1 MAPRPPSAPSTRSS
15 QRVEF
20 RVVAGSAPLI
30 GANLH
35 TNLTLRSGP
44 QGRVSKGGQQSRCCE
59 PAFSTISCVAHPS
72 RRPLCGLLRMRLLLG
87 ISSKLA
93 PMSAPLQWR
102 SYFGMRLMHSA
113 TSCNPSA
120 AAAAVRKMTSN
131 VFSRI
136 IAAIG
141 DSFRITKAF
150 DMAARGEYEKALN
163 VLNRLGQD
171 TRHLYGARLLRGAL
185 YSHLAMHERAVIE
198 LASAAQTV
206 KADKRFSK
214 AESN

>member
-20 RVVAGSAPLI
+20 RVVAGSAPL
-30 GANLH
+30 
-35 TNLTLRSGP
+35 
-44 QGRVSKGGQQSRCCE
+44 
-59 PAFSTISCVAHPS
+59 
-72 RRPLCGLLRMRLLLG
+72 
-87 ISSKLA
+87 
-93 PMSAPLQWR
+93 QWR

-120 AAAAVRKMTSN
+120 AAVVRKMTSN
-131 VFSRI
+131 VFRRI

-163 VLNRLGQD
+163 VLNRLGQH
-171 TRHLYGARLLRGAL
+171 TRHLYRARLLRGAL

-198 LASAAQTV
+198 LASAAQTI

-214 AESN
+214 AESNYLVAYAVQYWRHSAWEIGLHEMTKETEDAPRVEAPIDMANVPAHLRRKFPLKVPLAGIEIT

>member
-1 MAPRPPSAPSTRSS
+1 
-15 QRVEF
+15 
-20 RVVAGSAPLI
+20 
-30 GANLH
+30 
-35 TNLTLRSGP
+35 
-44 QGRVSKGGQQSRCCE
+44 
-59 PAFSTISCVAHPS
+59 
-72 RRPLCGLLRMRLLLG
+72 
-87 ISSKLA
+87 
-93 PMSAPLQWR
+93 
-102 SYFGMRLMHSA
+102 MRLMHSA

-120 AAAAVRKMTSN
+120 AAVVRKMTSN

-198 LASAAQTV
+198 LASAAQTI

-214 AESN
+214 AESNYLVPLHRGFDRLNDGLHFDPSRSSRRPAQLPRS